1 MSYTVLGM
9 DPKSEYL
16 SLPKLTDE
24 SAWPHRILN
33 EVSRTPRRPFGSAT
47 ENGANVPWVS
57 LVAPD
62 SLSPVENVVVNPKY
76 DDVHGF
82 IASITQAWDDELPL
96 ALKPDH
102 FWLLVLQGV
111 AAHVTA
117 NAEELRGR
125 FVKHDG
131 QNVLRVLRDGWVGGP
146 GTEGYDWAGV
156 ATELTELVDANTVD
170 GVVKMTATDFTTSTP
185 VDVIAGKMTTMSAL
199 QKFFSYRMCTKCG
212 FPEIQLEGTQEDW
225 ARLRD
230 KINLLVNSKCLKSL
244 SAAWLPALNSALD
257 QFVTATDPKDGGG
270 MSMVFWQ
277 SMCKRGG
284 TSGSGGTSWLNG
296 WYNVFF
302 PLKRDGTPN
311 EFCVPYTP
319 EIGYANEDPQ
329 GVEYG
334 WGENVPLGAKGMEF
348 HEMPGGMTITP
359 LIWEFFTK
367 KIPLEMRSGFV
378 GATQRDDGTIV
389 PGVGW
394 IITMSDA

>member
-1 MSYTVLGM
+1 MPSTLLIDPKPEYPSLTKFDGGSGWVDTVLEEINN
-9 DPKSEYL
+9 P
-16 SLPKLTDE
+16 
-24 SAWPHRILN
+24 
-33 EVSRTPRRPFGSAT
+33 PRRPFGSAA
-47 ENGANVPWVS
+47 ENGAKAPQVS

-62 SLSPVENVVVNPKY
+62 SLSPVENVVINPEY
-76 DDVHGF
+76 EDVHGF
-82 IASITQAWDDELPL
+82 IAAITQAWDDELPL

-102 FWLLVLQGV
+102 FWLLVLQAV

-117 NAEELRGR
+117 NAEELRSR
-125 FVKHDG
+125 FVTHAG
-131 QNVLRVLRDGWVGGP
+131 QKVLRVHRDGWVGGP
-146 GTEGYDWAGV
+146 GTAGYDWAGV
-156 ATELTELVDANTVD
+156 AAELTELVDANTVD
-170 GVVKMTATDFTTSTP
+170 GVVKMTATDFTTTTP

-212 FPEIQLEGTQEDW
+212 FPKITLEGTPGDW

-230 KINLLVNSKCLKSL
+230 KVNRLVGSKCLESL
-244 SAAWLPALNSALD
+244 SATWLPALNSALD
-257 QFVTATDPKDGGG
+257 RFVATTELGTGGELDRA
-270 MSMVFWQ
+270 FWQ

-319 EIGYANEDPQ
+319 KIGYATENPQ

-334 WGENVPLGAKGMEF
+334 RGEKVPAGARGMEF

-359 LIWEFFTK
+359 LVWEFFAK
-367 KIPLEMRSGFV
+367 EFPLQMRSGFV

-394 IITMSDA
+394 FITMERA